1 VDGKVM
7 FLVEAKQAGI
17 FEFKNIPPEQIDPML
32 GITCPTIIFP
42 YLRSNVADIIS
53 RAGFQ
58 PIHLSDVNFHGM
70 YEHRLAQAQ
79 AAQGTQ
85 AGSGDAESK
94 IILPN

>member
-1 VDGKVM
+1 
-7 FLVEAKQAGI
+7 
-17 FEFKNIPPEQIDPML
+17 ML

-42 YLRSNVADIIS
+42 YLRSNVADTIS

-58 PIHLSDVNFHGM
+58 PIHLSDINFHGM

-79 AAQGTQ
+79 ESQSPQ

>member
-1 VDGKVM
+1 
-7 FLVEAKQAGI
+7 
-17 FEFKNIPPEQIDPML
+17 ML

-58 PIHLSDVNFHGM
+58 PIHLADINFHGM

-79 AAQGTQ
+79 AAQGAQ
-85 AGSGDAESK
+85 AGNGDAESK